1 MGRSHFLALFFL
13 PLIPFNHSAE
23 RPNLVA
29 IVTDDQGR
37 WAMGAYGNKD
47 IQTPNMDRIARE
59 GVIFKNAFANTP
71 VCSPSR
77 ATYLTGRY
85 PTELNI
91 TDWIAPVEARSGTG
105 LSALTWPAVLKRNG
119 YKTALIGKWH
129 LGEQSQFHP
138 KQLGFD
144 HFTGF
149 LSGGNR
155 PMDPTLEVAGTVKNL
170 QGPLPDLLT
179 DDAISFI
186 KANRDEPFAVCL
198 HFRAPHLPYGP
209 VPPVDS
215 RQYEG
220 LDPTVPEL
228 KGLDIP
234 TIKRRTLGYYASIS
248 SVDRNIGRL
257 LSSLDE
263 LELAHN
269 TLVMFTSDHGY
280 NEGRHYINTKGNG
293 HWVAGGVNGPKR
305 PNMWDT
311 SIRIPMAFRWP
322 AVIQKGRS
330 VDAMVSNID
339 MFRTILGALSV
350 PLPDSTKA
358 LGRDFSS
365 LLRGE
370 TAQQPNLIFGQYDLH
385 NSGLAYLRM
394 LRTDRYKYVRHFHS
408 NFMDELYD
416 LKSDPDEN
424 TNLLRRR
431 RNAPADLEALEQGF
445 REQLT
450 QWMKSIEDPLLD
462 DRY

>member
-1 MGRSHFLALFFL
+1 
-13 PLIPFNHSAE
+13 
-23 RPNLVA
+23 
-29 IVTDDQGR
+29 
-37 WAMGAYGNKD
+37 
-47 IQTPNMDRIARE
+47 
-59 GVIFKNAFANTP
+59 
-71 VCSPSR
+71 
-77 ATYLTGRY
+77 
-85 PTELNI
+85 
-91 TDWIAPVEARSGTG
+91 
-105 LSALTWPAVLKRNG
+105 
-119 YKTALIGKWH
+119 
-129 LGEQSQFHP
+129 
-138 KQLGFD
+138 
-144 HFTGF
+144 
-149 LSGGNR
+149 
-155 PMDPTLEVAGTVKNL
+155 MDPTLEVAGTVKNL